1 MDALHLSLQDL
12 VLCLERSIIYS
23 SPEVLLPE
31 VCQGRLYP
39 FDIPAV
45 VGPGALICQGLKDRL
60 TPATVQ
66 LHASQDLV
74 GEFLLYL
81 GGSHGAGS
89 HGTTVPAMGHA
100 WRLSTSG
107 TTGDA
112 VKGLSTAV
120 ADQNPGEW
128 VYPLLPSRWAVPP

>member
-1 MDALHLSLQDL
+1 MDTLHLSLQDL
-12 VLCLERSIIYS
+12 VLCLERSVIYS

-45 VGPGALICQGLKDRL
+45 VGPGALVRQGIKDRL
-60 TPATVQ
+60 APVIVE

-81 GGSHGAGS
+81 GDSH
-89 HGTTVPAMGHA
+89 
-100 WRLSTSG
+100 
-107 TTGDA
+107 
-112 VKGLSTAV
+112 
-120 ADQNPGEW
+120 
-128 VYPLLPSRWAVPP
+128 